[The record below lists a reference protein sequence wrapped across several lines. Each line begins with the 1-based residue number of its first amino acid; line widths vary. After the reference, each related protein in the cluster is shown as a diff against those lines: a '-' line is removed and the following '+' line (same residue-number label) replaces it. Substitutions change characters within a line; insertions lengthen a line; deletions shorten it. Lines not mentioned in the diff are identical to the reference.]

1 MRKILLSITLLIIS
15 SGVSVASNA
24 FQTQRVERRI
34 TSVPHLTDYNRVQTP
49 VRRENN
55 RGMGVRYANYTP
67 RRFTHQRFRQVPRS
81 VYRQPIRVAPRVQHK
96 TQINP
101 RHIPRVQPQFK
112 SNIQPQPRRAFNP
125 NSKFAQAQ
133 RAAKRGNPNAE
144 FDLAMMYATG
154 DGVEKNPRVA
164 FNLFHRAAR
173 KGHLGAKYCMGVNF
187 EKGLGVIK
195 QPELA
200 RHWYGIAAKAGHK
213 QAQYKLA
220 QLSQKSN
227 QSLFRNARYSRR

>member
-1 MRKILLSITLLIIS
+1 MRKILLSITLFIIS
-15 SGVSVASNA
+15 SGVSVASNS

-34 TSVPHLTDYNRVQTP
+34 TSVPHLMDYNRVQTP

-55 RGMGVRYANYTP
+55 MGMRVMHANYTP
-67 RRFTHQRFRQVPRS
+67 RKSMQQRYQQAQRRFYQ
-81 VYRQPIRVAPRVQHK
+81 QPIRVAPRVQHK
-96 TQINP
+96 TQRNP
-101 RHIPRVQPQFK
+101 RHIQRV
-112 SNIQPQPRRAFNP
+112 QPQPRRAFNP

-173 KGHLGAKYCMGVNF
+173 KGHVGAKYCMGVNF

-200 RHWYGIAAKAGHK
+200 RHWYSIAAKAGHK

-220 QLSQKSN
+220 QLSRKSN

>member
-15 SGVSVASNA
+15 SGVSVASNS
-24 FQTQRVERRI
+24 FQTRGVERRI
-34 TSVPHLTDYNRVQTP
+34 TSVERFVNHKRVPTQA
-49 VRRENN
+49 VRENN
-55 RGMGVRYANYTP
+55 MGMRVMHANYTP
-67 RRFTHQRFRQVPRS
+67 RKSMHQRYQQAQRRFYQ
-81 VYRQPIRVAPRVQHK
+81 QPIRVAPRVQHK
-96 TQINP
+96 TQRNP
-101 RHIPRVQPQFK
+101 RHIQRVQPQFK

-227 QSLFRNARYSRR
+227 QSLIRNARYSRR

>member
-1 MRKILLSITLLIIS
+1 MRKILLSITLFIIS

-24 FQTQRVERRI
+24 FQTRGEERI
-34 TSVPHLTDYNRVQTP
+34 IASVPHFSDYNRVQTP

-55 RGMGVRYANYTP
+55 GGMGVRYANYTP
-67 RRFTHQRFRQVPRS
+67 RRFTNQRYLQVPRN
-81 VYRQPIRVAPRVQHK
+81 VYRQPIRVVPRVEHK

-101 RHIPRVQPQFK
+101 RHIQRVQPQLNA
-112 SNIQPQPRRAFNP
+112 NIQPQPRRAFNP
-125 NSKFAQAQ
+125 NSRFAQAQ
-133 RAAKRGNPNAE
+133 RAAQRGNPNAE
-144 FDLAMMYATG
+144 FDLAMMYAKG

-200 RHWYGIAAKAGHK
+200 RYWYRMAAKEGHQ
-213 QAQYKLA
+213 QAKYRLA
-220 QLSQKSN
+220 QLSQQSN
-227 QSLFRNARYSRR
+227 QSQFRNVRYSRL